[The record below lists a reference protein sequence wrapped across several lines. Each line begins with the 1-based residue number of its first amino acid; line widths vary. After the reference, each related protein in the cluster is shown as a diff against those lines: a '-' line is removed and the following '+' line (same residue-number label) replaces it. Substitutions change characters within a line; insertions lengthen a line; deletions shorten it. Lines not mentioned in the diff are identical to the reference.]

1 MEWGSLDYDCH
12 QDCNKVK
19 EPDDEKTKLKK
30 AVQTAARPG
39 LKRKLSPGHFDEAK
53 WEKRKT
59 WLQTD
64 FTLGGC
70 LPKEKLAL
78 LTPEAETLAG
88 TPVITAT
95 SAGLLCIACK
105 RANVKSPW
113 GRGEAADSK
122 QGLKHHFIKRH
133 VESKVRIQAVEVMLE
148 CSDALG
154 PSKEEFSESLNKLN
168 CFVLFLFCRLVSQL
182 ESQLTSQL
190 SQYVNVVF

>member
-1 MEWGSLDYDCH
+1 MEWGPLDYDCH

-19 EPDDEKTKLKK
+19 EPDGEKTQLKK

-39 LKRKLSPGHFDEAK
+39 LKRKLSPGHFDETK
-53 WEKRKT
+53 WAKRKP

-64 FTLGGC
+64 FTLGSC

-95 SAGLLCIACK
+95 STGLLCIACK

-113 GRGEAADSK
+113 GRGAAADSK
-122 QGLKHHFIKRH
+122 QGLKHLFIKRH
-133 VESKVRIQAVEVMLE
+133 VESKVHIQAVEMMLE

-154 PSKEEFSESLNKLN
+154 PSKEEFSESLDKLDLQDLFCS
-168 CFVLFLFCRLVSQL
+168 CFVG
-182 ESQLTSQL
+182 
-190 SQYVNVVF
+190 